1 MYDQPKFITIKNLNM
16 KRIFI
21 ASTIL
26 LCSVIVSSR
35 TLAQGEKDALTFKT
49 AASAQQYL
57 FTLETTHFIETN
69 KNDINA
75 KAVREFTKTFK
86 AVMDEKWYTTS
97 SGLVASFNKNGVNT
111 EVYYNKKGIWLYN
124 FLTYHE
130 EHLPRELDEM
140 IKSSY
145 PDYDI
150 FAAYEYQIE
159 DGPVHIIKLKNC
171 KTFKTVL
178 VIDGTMKVIE
188 DYKQI

>member
-1 MYDQPKFITIKNLNM
+1 MYDQPKFITIKKLNM
-16 KRIFI
+16 KKII
-21 ASTIL
+21 TASTIL
-26 LCSVIVSSR
+26 FCLVIVCSR
-35 TLAQGEKDALTFKT
+35 SLAQAEKDPLTFKT
-49 AASAQQYL
+49 ATTAQQYL
-57 FTLETTHFIETN
+57 FTPKTTNFIETN

-75 KAVREFTKTFK
+75 KAVRKFTKIFK

-97 SGLVASFNKNGVNT
+97 NDFVASFNKNGVNT

-130 EHLPRELDEM
+130 AHLPTQVGEM

-145 PDYDI
+145 PGYDI
-150 FAAYEYQIE
+150 FVAYEYQFE

-178 VIDGTMKVIE
+178 VLDGTMKVIE
-188 DYKQI
+188 EYKQI